1 MCFPQSVRMPAVF
14 ITLAHVAIFFDVG
27 GKSLWRAADFVR
39 ADTGDALLHVGD
51 FKRARDFPMRAA
63 DDSGRRAGGSNEALV
78 SCLNAILVNFLIFS
92 KNL

>member
-27 GKSLWRAADFVR
+27 GESLWRAADFVR
-39 ADTGDALLHVGD
+39 ADT
-51 FKRARDFPMRAA
+51 
-63 DDSGRRAGGSNEALV
+63 GRRAGGSNEALV